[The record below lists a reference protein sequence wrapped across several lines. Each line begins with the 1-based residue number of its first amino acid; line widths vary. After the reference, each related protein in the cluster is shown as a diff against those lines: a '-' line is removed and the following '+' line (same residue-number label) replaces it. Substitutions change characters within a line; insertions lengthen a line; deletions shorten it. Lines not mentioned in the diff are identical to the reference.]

1 MSDRDGSENNK
12 GRKVY
17 SKISPK
23 EQVEEIYV
31 ECPGC
36 GKQYLLQE
44 EETRQFSLTC
54 DRCGLIIIL

>member
-1 MSDRDGSENNK
+1 MAKDSGNNK
-12 GRKVY
+12 GRKVPPR
-17 SKISPK
+17 INPK

-44 EETRQFSLTC
+44 EETRRFSLSC